1 MGPVLSASTAPA
13 APANIT
19 SALTTGLLSSPA
31 PAKPVFS
38 GCQVVT
44 NTIPDSPALR
54 LNSLQVATSAGSTQ
68 FITTPK
74 QEPEPLVLKVA
85 DPDFYNLDKNKSEE
99 CFVVDQKWVVFDN
112 LDLMPRKYVQINK
125 VYSPFKVDATWL
137 EFIAEDIN
145 ETAWKRSGLPVACGK
160 FKYEKTQKTDT
171 ITAMSSFSHMIFR
184 KKNANETCSIYPRKG
199 ETWAL
204 YKNWNI
210 KWSSDPDNHRKYE
223 YEYVIVLSDYTK
235 KSGVLVSH
243 LVKLKGFVCLFKPT
257 NNNGMASF
265 QIPSNEMLRFSHR
278 VPSFRTNGK
287 ERKDVPE
294 GYFELDTCSL
304 PSNLEEVSGVIKV
317 EAETVDCNIDGS
329 LVSIEGEK
337 KSLQK
342 KRKNPDA
349 ESTLDGSSRGGNK
362 SSRMSNG
369 GYKNP
374 NEEKRAAEASGRPPN
389 KSKATSVSDSEK
401 NAAVDAKEMSP
412 EVVKIIPGSMD
423 EGISSSPSSLK
434 IFEMLGTELCNF
446 DEERSCEK
454 FKTGQI

>member
-13 APANIT
+13 NTT

-38 GCQVVT
+38 GCRVVT
-44 NTIPDSPALR
+44 DTIPDSPALG
-54 LNSLQVATSAGSTQ
+54 LNSLQAATSAGSTQ

-85 DPDFYNLDKNKSEE
+85 DPDFYNFDKNKSEE
-99 CFVVDQKWVVFDN
+99 CFTVDQKWAVFDN

-125 VYSPFKVDATWL
+125 VYSPFKVDVTWL

-184 KKNANETCSIYPRKG
+184 KKNANEICSIYPRKV

-210 KWSSDPDNHRKYE
+210 KWSYDPDNHRKYD

-243 LVKLKGFVCLFKPT
+243 LVNLKGLVCLFKPT

-265 QIPSNEMLRFSHR
+265 QIPANEMLRFSHR

-317 EAETVDCNIDGS
+317 EAETVAS
-329 LVSIEGEK
+329 SITEEEK
-337 KSLQK
+337 KS
-342 KRKNPDA
+342 
-349 ESTLDGSSRGGNK
+349 
-362 SSRMSNG
+362 
-369 GYKNP
+369 
-374 NEEKRAAEASGRPPN
+374 
-389 KSKATSVSDSEK
+389 
-401 NAAVDAKEMSP
+401 
-412 EVVKIIPGSMD
+412 
-423 EGISSSPSSLK
+423 
-434 IFEMLGTELCNF
+434 
-446 DEERSCEK
+446 
-454 FKTGQI
+454 